1 MIMAI
6 HLTGRCLEARARGR
20 ASQAIRRLLEL
31 GAKTA
36 RILEEGGTEREVP
49 VAEVKVGDVMVVRP
63 GEKIPTDGA
72 IVAGETAV
80 DESMATGES
89 MPVEKRP
96 GDEVIG
102 ATINQGGLIRARAT
116 RVGENTFLAQVIKLV
131 EECQGT
137 KVPIQA
143 FADRVTAVFVPVI
156 VALSVATFVL
166 WLLLPGQLHPIL
178 AWASRY
184 LPWVNPEMHRVT
196 QALFAAVAVLVIAC
210 PCALGLATPTAL
222 MVGSGRGA
230 EAGILIRSGEAI
242 QLLKDVRT
250 IVFDKTGTL
259 TTGAPTVTDIVAAG
273 GSEEAEVLRWAALAE
288 AGSEHPLAKAILGE
302 ARARGLDVKP
312 PDEFEALSGK
322 GARATVG
329 GHTILVGHSRWLQE
343 LGIPTPGSLADKQ
356 AELEGRGKTTMYV
369 LRDGEPLGL
378 IAVADT
384 VKEDARR
391 AIQELQAMGLRTV
404 MISGD
409 NERTARAV
417 ADDLGIDRVL
427 AEVLPQEKQAEVERL
442 QREVGLVAMVGDGI
456 NDAPAL
462 AQADVGIAIGTGT
475 DVAIE
480 ASDVTIVRGNWR
492 RW

>member
-1 MIMAI
+1 
-6 HLTGRCLEARARGR
+6 
-20 ASQAIRRLLEL
+20 
-31 GAKTA
+31 
-36 RILEEGGTEREVP
+36 
-49 VAEVKVGDVMVVRP
+49 
-63 GEKIPTDGA
+63 
-72 IVAGETAV
+72 
-80 DESMATGES
+80 
-89 MPVEKRP
+89 
-96 GDEVIG
+96 
-102 ATINQGGLIRARAT
+102 
-116 RVGENTFLAQVIKLV
+116 
-131 EECQGT
+131 
-137 KVPIQA
+137 VPIQA

-156 VALSVATFVL
+156 VALSLATFVL
-166 WLLLPGQLHPIL
+166 WLLFPGQLQPML
-178 AWASRY
+178 LWASRY
-184 LPWVNPEMHRVT
+184 LPWVKVNPPMYWVT

-230 EAGILIRSGEAI
+230 ESGILIRSGEAI

-259 TTGAPTVTDIVAAG
+259 TTGAPSVTDIVAAAG
-273 GSEEAEVLRWAALAE
+273 VEEAEVLRWAAAAE
-288 AGSEHPLAKAILGE
+288 AGSEHPLARAILGE

-322 GARATVG
+322 GARAKVG
-329 GHTILVGHSRWLQE
+329 GHAVLVGHGRWLQE
-343 LGIPTPGSLADKQ
+343 LGIPVPGSLTDKQ
-356 AELEGRGKTTMYV
+356 TELEARGKTTMYLV
-369 LRDGEPLGL
+369 QDGKPLGL
-378 IAVADT
+378 VAVADT
-384 VKEDARR
+384 LKEDARR
-391 AIQELQAMGLRTV
+391 AVQELHAMGLRTV

-480 ASDVTIVRGNWR
+480 ASDVTIVRGELEKVVTAIRLSRATFRKVRQNLFWAYGYNVLFIPLAILGLLHPVIAEACMAMSSVTVVTNANLLR
-492 RW
+492 RVPL